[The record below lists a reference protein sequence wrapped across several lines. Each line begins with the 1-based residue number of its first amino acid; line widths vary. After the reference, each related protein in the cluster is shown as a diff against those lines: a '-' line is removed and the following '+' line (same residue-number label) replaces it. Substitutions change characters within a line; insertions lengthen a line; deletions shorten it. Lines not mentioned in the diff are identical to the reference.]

1 MPWTPTVALT
11 SPGLTFST
19 DFPITAGAFQPS
31 LAGRE
36 AKADDFCYQ
45 DQSRRGRGIALS
57 GNERKDPSALVPAP
71 DVTSSTRIM
80 FSFGLTGLKDSWD
93 GVRDAQGELGKAR
106 TLGTRFAW
114 AAQSPATQRQRG
126 FANLSLRER

>member
-1 MPWTPTVALT
+1 MRFGSA
-11 SPGLTFST
+11 
-19 DFPITAGAFQPS
+19 AS
-31 LAGRE
+31 L
-36 AKADDFCYQ
+36 
-45 DQSRRGRGIALS
+45 SLS
-57 GNERKDPSALVPAP
+57 GGQVYYGTADATPLFVMLLGELRRWGLAAEQVDRLLPHVDRAMAWISDYGDADGDGFVEYEQA
-71 DVTSSTRIM
+71 SSR
-80 FSFGLTGLKDSWD
+80 GLRNQGWKDSWD